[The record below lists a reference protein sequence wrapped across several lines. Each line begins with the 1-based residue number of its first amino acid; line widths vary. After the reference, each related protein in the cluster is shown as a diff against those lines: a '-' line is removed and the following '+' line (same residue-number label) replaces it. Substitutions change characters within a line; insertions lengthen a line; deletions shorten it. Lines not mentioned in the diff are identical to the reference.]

1 MPTTV
6 SPRFTYQNPNV
17 ALAVRTLLLAGYA
30 IENSRRQPTHI
41 EILCHKTSELASDVR
56 FLVAVTE
63 ADSFSEP
70 TVQELSR
77 IARREGRSLVLVG
90 ATATDLQ
97 LGWADFLDA
106 LGGAVPS
113 WRALAPGYEKDLL
126 TTGSNRLP
134 VGATGEAW
142 RLFEDLV
149 ADGFE
154 LLFGRKVRRMGAR
167 KRGQRVSDMITQIP
181 DGAVL
186 VVDAKAT
193 AGAFSASISELRPL
207 IEYTR
212 MQRLRQR
219 GQNEVFAAVL
229 VAPAFEQDAK
239 GLSGVSKQF
248 VAEASV
254 PVAFLEAAL
263 LGQMVSSL
271 SQRPALRIA
280 VHWRSLFSGGIIGA
294 RDFQSELGRAD
305 TERY

>member
-1 MPTTV
+1 V
-6 SPRFTYQNPNV
+6 IAGFAYENPNV
-17 ALAVRTLLLAGYA
+17 ALATRTLLLAGYA

-41 EILCHKTSELASDVR
+41 EILCHKTSVLASDVR
-56 FLVAVTE
+56 YLVAITE
-63 ADSFSEP
+63 AEFFSEH
-70 TVQELSR
+70 TVEELSR
-77 IARREGRSLVLVG
+77 IAGREGRSLVLVG

-113 WRALAPGYEKDLL
+113 WRALAPEYENNLL

-134 VGATGEAW
+134 VGVTGEAW

-154 LLFGRKVRRMGAR
+154 LVFGRKVRRMGAR

-193 AGAFSASISELRPL
+193 AGAYGASISELRPL

-219 GQNEVFAAVL
+219 GHNEVFAAVL
-229 VAPAFEQDAK
+229 VSPAFEQDAG
-239 GLSGVSKQF
+239 GLSSISKQF
-248 VAEASV
+248 LAETGA
-254 PVAFLEAAL
+254 PVAFLQAKL
-263 LGQMVSSL
+263 LAQMVTSL
-271 SQRPALRIA
+271 SERPDLRTAL
-280 VHWRSLFSGGIIGA
+280 HWRALFSGGLIDA
-294 RDFQSELGRAD
+294 RDFQSELKRAD
-305 TERY
+305 SERY

>member
-1 MPTTV
+1 VTDPFAYENPT
-6 SPRFTYQNPNV
+6 V
-17 ALAVRTLLLAGYA
+17 ALAARTLLLAGYA

-41 EILCHKTSELASDVR
+41 EILCHKTSVLASDVR
-56 FLVAVTE
+56 YLVAITE
-63 ADSFSEP
+63 ADSFTEH
-70 TVQELSR
+70 TVRELTR
-77 IARREGRSLVLVG
+77 IAGREGRSLVLVG

-97 LGWADFLDA
+97 LGWTDFLDA

-113 WRALAPGYEKDLL
+113 WRALAPEYENNLL
-126 TTGSNRLP
+126 TTATNRLP
-134 VGATGEAW
+134 VGLSGEAW
-142 RLFEDLV
+142 RMFEDLV

-154 LLFGRKVRRMGAR
+154 LVFGRKVRRMGAR

-193 AGAFSASISELRPL
+193 ASAFNAAISELRPL

-219 GQNEVFAAVL
+219 GHNEVFAAVL
-229 VAPAFEQDAK
+229 VAPAFEQDAS

-248 VAEASV
+248 LAETAV
-254 PVAFLEAAL
+254 PVAFLQATV
-263 LGQMVSSL
+263 LGRMVASL
-271 SQRPALRIA
+271 SERPDLRVAI
-280 VHWRSLFSGGIIGA
+280 HWRSLFSGGLIDV

-305 TERY
+305 TERC

>member
-1 MPTTV
+1 MVTASFAYEDP
-6 SPRFTYQNPNV
+6 SV
-17 ALAVRTLLLAGYA
+17 AVAARTLSLAGYA

-41 EILCHKTSELASDVR
+41 EILCHKTSVLASDVR
-56 FLVAVTE
+56 YLVAITE
-63 ADSFSEP
+63 ADSFSEH
-70 TVQELSR
+70 TIQELTR
-77 IARREGRSLVLVG
+77 IAGREGRSLVLVG
-90 ATATDLQ
+90 ATTTDLQ

-113 WRALAPGYEKDLL
+113 WRALAPEYENNLL

-134 VGATGEAW
+134 VGITGEAW

-154 LLFGRKVRRMGAR
+154 LVFGRKVRRMGAR

-219 GQNEVFAAVL
+219 GHNEVFAAML
-229 VAPAFEQDAK
+229 VAPGFEQDVI
-239 GLSGVSKQF
+239 GLSSISRQF
-248 VAEASV
+248 VAETSV
-254 PVAFLEAAL
+254 PVAFLQATL

-271 SQRPALRIA
+271 SQRPDLRIA
-280 VHWRSLFSGGIIGA
+280 IHWRSLFSGGLIDA
-294 RDFQSELGRAD
+294 RDFLSELTRAD